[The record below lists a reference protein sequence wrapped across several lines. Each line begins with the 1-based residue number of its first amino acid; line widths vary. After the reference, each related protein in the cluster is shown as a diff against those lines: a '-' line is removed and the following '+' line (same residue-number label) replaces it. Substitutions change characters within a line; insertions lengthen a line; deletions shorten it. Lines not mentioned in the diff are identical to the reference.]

1 MRLLKKDLILKNR
14 TAVTEK
20 IKESAR
26 SVLPIVI
33 IVTLLCFSIAPINTD
48 LMLNFFIG
56 TMMVVIGIGLFSL
69 GADTSMIKIGNKIG
83 TALTKK
89 LPLIVLVSFA
99 FGFAVTIAEPAVTVL
114 ESNEKRVLL
123 SVADNEKLK
132 KFIKEQKKKCLSLYR
147 VTELSYLCR

>member
-1 MRLLKKDLILKNR
+1 
-14 TAVTEK
+14 
-20 IKESAR
+20 
-26 SVLPIVI
+26 
-33 IVTLLCFSIAPINTD
+33 
-48 LMLNFFIG
+48 MLNFFIG
-56 TMMVVIGIGLFSL
+56 TVMVVIGIGLFSL

-132 KFIKEQKKKCLSLYR
+132 KFIK
-147 VTELSYLCR
+147 

>member
-1 MRLLKKDLILKNR
+1 
-14 TAVTEK
+14 
-20 IKESAR
+20 
-26 SVLPIVI
+26 
-33 IVTLLCFSIAPINTD
+33 
-48 LMLNFFIG
+48 MLNFFIG
-56 TMMVVIGIGLFSL
+56 TVMVVIGIGLFSL
-69 GADTSMIKIGNKIG
+69 GEDTSMIKIGNKIG

>member
-1 MRLLKKDLILKNR
+1 
-14 TAVTEK
+14 
-20 IKESAR
+20 
-26 SVLPIVI
+26 
-33 IVTLLCFSIAPINTD
+33 
-48 LMLNFFIG
+48 MLNFFIG

-89 LPLIVLVSFA
+89 LPLIVLVSFAFGFA

>member
-1 MRLLKKDLILKNR
+1 MKLKKM
-14 TAVTEK
+14 
-20 IKESAR
+20 IKSQPPAR
-26 SVLPIVI
+26 I
-33 IVTLLCFSIAPINTD
+33 IV
-48 LMLNFFIG
+48 
-56 TMMVVIGIGLFSL
+56 
-69 GADTSMIKIGNKIG
+69 
-83 TALTKK
+83 
-89 LPLIVLVSFA
+89 

>member
-1 MRLLKKDLILKNR
+1 
-14 TAVTEK
+14 
-20 IKESAR
+20 
-26 SVLPIVI
+26 
-33 IVTLLCFSIAPINTD
+33 
-48 LMLNFFIG
+48 MLNFFIG

-99 FGFAVTIAEPAVTVL
+99 FGFAVTIAETAVTVL